1 MLVDI
6 CAAFIVAL
14 IFNMYE
20 SLGKYFKKLMV
31 LVSCLTF
38 IGIFYV
44 KGTINFVG
52 DLDFSVWILLVI
64 VFDVLVTGAKA
75 VVCKCKKKR

>member
-1 MLVDI
+1 MQVDI
-6 CAAFIVAL
+6 CAAFTVAL

-44 KGTINFVG
+44 KGTINFIG
-52 DLDFSVWILLVI
+52 DMDLSVWILLVI

-75 VVCKCKKKR
+75 VVLRNKKEC